1 MHLTRMQEI
10 TPLEAAESRPFPTGA
25 IVKEAWQICMTYFW
39 PLTMAIFVIQIPE
52 KILESMTNEN
62 QAWKISLWYEALI
75 SGFVFVGVYRCIY
88 RLKADGIA
96 PTFSDIYNGGQNYY
110 GRNFRMTLLINLYTI
125 LPIGLLAAL
134 AIPSASMLRDD
145 SNAPL
150 SYILLGVALI
160 LGLLLLAWWAIRIF
174 MCRAVLSDD
183 APGASD
189 AIDRT
194 FSLSKGK
201 VRMLTPLL
209 MTQVGI
215 FLAWF
220 ILHMVTYFLVVGD
233 FVSDVSKALEVKI
246 NLISAFPFA
255 FVEALAIVITAL
267 TYLHLKK
274 ASKPAEQAPAAAP
287 AAETPLA

>member
-1 MHLTRMQEI
+1 
-10 TPLEAAESRPFPTGA
+10 
-25 IVKEAWQICMTYFW
+25 
-39 PLTMAIFVIQIPE
+39 
-52 KILESMTNEN
+52 
-62 QAWKISLWYEALI
+62 
-75 SGFVFVGVYRCIY
+75 
-88 RLKADGIA
+88 
-96 PTFSDIYNGGQNYY
+96 
-110 GRNFRMTLLINLYTI
+110 MTLLINLYTI

>member
-1 MHLTRMQEI
+1 MHFTRMQEI
-10 TPLEAAESRPFPTGA
+10 TPPKTPGSQPFPAGA
-25 IVKEAWQICMTYFW
+25 IITEAWQICTTYFW
-39 PLTMAIFVIQIPE
+39 PFTMAIFVIQIPE
-52 KILESMTNEN
+52 KILVSMANEN
-62 QAWKISLWYEALI
+62 QTWKISLWYEALI

-110 GRNFRMTLLINLYTI
+110 GRNFRMTWLINLYSI

-220 ILHMVTYFLVVGD
+220 ILHMVTYFLIVGD
-233 FVSDVSKALEVKI
+233 FVSDISKALEVKI

-267 TYLHLKK
+267 TYLHLKATSIQPKK
-274 ASKPAEQAPAAAP
+274 AAEAPS
-287 AAETPLA
+287 AETPLA

>member
-1 MHLTRMQEI
+1 MQEI

-25 IVKEAWQICMTYFW
+25 IIKEAWQISTTYFW
-39 PLTMAIFVIQIPE
+39 PLTLAIFVIQIPE
-52 KILESMTNEN
+52 KILESTANEN

-110 GRNFRMTLLINLYTI
+110 GRNFRMTWLINLYSI

-134 AIPSASMLRDD
+134 AIPSASMLKDD
-145 SNAPL
+145 RNAPL
-150 SYILLGVALI
+150 SYILLGAALI

-183 APGASD
+183 AQGASD

-201 VRMLTPLL
+201 VRMLTPVL

-215 FLAWF
+215 FVAWL
-220 ILHMVTYFLVVGD
+220 ILHMVTYFLIVGD
-233 FVSDVSKALEVKI
+233 FVSDVSKSLEVKI
-246 NLISAFPFA
+246 NLISSFPLA

-267 TYLHLKK
+267 TYLHLKATSVQPK
-274 ASKPAEQAPAAAP
+274 EATEAPSAA
-287 AAETPLA
+287 TPQS

>member
-1 MHLTRMQEI
+1 MYVTRMQE
-10 TPLEAAESRPFPTGA
+10 TATLGADESRRFPTGA

-39 PLTMAIFVIQIPE
+39 PLTTAIFVIQIPE
-52 KILESMTNEN
+52 KILESMANEN
-62 QAWKISLWYEALI
+62 QAWKISLWYEALV

-96 PTFSDIYNGGQNYY
+96 PTFSDIYSGGHNYY
-110 GRNFRMTLLINLYTI
+110 GRNFRMTWLINLYSI

-134 AIPSASMLRDD
+134 AFPSASMLRDD
-145 SNAPL
+145 SDAPL
-150 SYILLGVALI
+150 SYVLPGLALI
-160 LGLLLLAWWAIRIF
+160 LGILLLAWWAIRIF

-201 VRMLTPLL
+201 VRMLIPLL
-209 MTQVGI
+209 MTQAGI
-215 FLAWF
+215 FLAWL
-220 ILHMVTYFLVVGD
+220 ILHMMTYFLIVGD
-233 FVSDVSKALEVKI
+233 FVSDISKALEVKI
-246 NLISAFPFA
+246 NLISAFPYA

-267 TYLHLKK
+267 TYLHLKTTPIRTNK
-274 ASKPAEQAPAAAP
+274 ATETPS
-287 AAETPLA
+287 AETPLA